1 MHSSRWIA
9 QVVASE
15 FSLVAFL
22 LLLVMVFSKKW
33 VYPSKSRF
41 HQRYPKNITHRLYTS
56 IHTMSTGLL
65 YTCISRSCSVSDS
78 GKGESLHP
86 GPGPACLDLSGGP
99 HGLLPSY
106 QPSSFGL
113 QDGFAGMVISR
124 DHVLSLVN
132 SPDPVEDV
140 ISLDNFKLWTNHP
153 VLGVAKISF
162 TLAVG
167 LGFALTAWLHLLYL
181 PRLQKMPFFGLIGI
195 ILSFCEVSF
204 IFLTLLLF
212 PVNLW
217 MYELKKNI
225 SVPIGWTY
233 FVGWLVLIL
242 HLTCGILCYLNHK
255 NFWKLIMDSSS
266 SIISSPRNSASQGSR
281 RSTVQP
287 SNSQEDIP
295 DPDKQKEKQGV
306 IRFI

>member
-1 MHSSRWIA
+1 MEPDLTEEEIQAIRTRNRRSLSQQRRNSQLPFQWRIMHSSRWIA

-78 GKGESLHP
+78 GK
-86 GPGPACLDLSGGP
+86 
-99 HGLLPSY
+99 
-106 QPSSFGL
+106 
-113 QDGFAGMVISR
+113 
-124 DHVLSLVN
+124 
-132 SPDPVEDV
+132 
-140 ISLDNFKLWTNHP
+140 DNFKLWTNHP